1 MTTDLH
7 PDPLLGKTV
16 AGKYRVEALLGRGG
30 MGAVYEATHL
40 AINKRVALK
49 FLYRDSA
56 HDLDAVLRFQRE
68 AEAASAV
75 ESEHI
80 VQIFDSGASEDGLPF
95 LVMELLRGE
104 DLRTRLRRL
113 GSLDVAEV
121 LTIGIQVARALRRA
135 HAAGI
140 VHRDLKPDNIFLCAR
155 DDGALC
161 VKLVDF
167 GISKVSR
174 KTATADTLTRRGMV
188 LGTAFYM
195 SPEQAQAARDVD
207 GRADLFSLGAILFEA
222 LTGQP
227 PHTGTVYEAI
237 LIAICTKDAPDVRTL
252 APHVPEPLARLVAR
266 ALERDRDARYASAD
280 ALLAAFGELVP
291 GLAGSAPYEQLPLL
305 SGALGSQALG
315 SQALGSHSLGTPALS
330 ARPVSSRA
338 DGPRASEGGTVHTAS
353 GPEVRTRTAGPLR
366 LIAVLGIVLVFA
378 AGTFTLA
385 RRWGTS
391 AEPGAVPH
399 AVTTPSVASLSLQ
412 DGPLVPAASVTASA
426 LARAELG
433 VTTASSNVPPA
444 VQRTPASPARAT
456 MAAAA
461 LSAARPAAVS
471 PPAKTAAAKSQ
482 GVGKSLG
489 LAAEP

>member
-7 PDPLLGKTV
+7 PDPLLGKTI

-121 LTIGIQVARALRRA
+121 LTIGVQVARALRRA

-195 SPEQAQAARDVD
+195 APEQAQAARDVD

-305 SGALGSQALG
+305 SGALGPHASG
-315 SQALGSHSLGTPALS
+315 RPALS

-353 GPEVRTRTAGPLR
+353 GAEVRTRAAGPLR
-366 LIAVLGIVLVFA
+366 LVAVLGIVVVFA

-385 RRWGTS
+385 RRWGTG
-391 AEPGAVPH
+391 AEPSAGPH
-399 AVTTPSVASLSLQ
+399 AVATPSVASPSLQ
-412 DGPLVPAASVTASA
+412 DGPRVPPGSATASA
-426 LARAELG
+426 LGAAELA
-433 VTTASSNVPPA
+433 VATASSNAPPG
-444 VQRTPASPARAT
+444 VQRTPVSPARGT

-461 LSAARPAAVS
+461 LSGARPATVS
-471 PPAKTAAAKSQ
+471 PPAKPPAARSQ